1 MPNQPYLPR
10 TDEQKKNWLN
20 NFAAKKNTHQGV
32 FGFTGAEV
40 TSTQQDAIMFAYI
53 IALIFQNRE
62 DMKEFTAYKNI
73 LRDGPKS
80 APTTTFPSFTP
91 AGATPTLVAADI
103 FERVARDAERIKAHN
118 NYTPA
123 LGQDFGIIGTAIV
136 FDPNAL
142 KPALK
147 LGKVIGMGVPI
158 GWKKGVADGVRIE
171 KQIVSSVVA
180 PLAAPPA
187 SATWSLLAIDTE
199 PDYLD
204 TTPITAPVTWRYRA
218 IYIIGDEIVG
228 AWSDDV
234 QITVG

>member
-91 AGATPTLVAADI
+91 A
-103 FERVARDAERIKAHN
+103 AERPPLWGLN
-118 NYTPA
+118 
-123 LGQDFGIIGTAIV
+123 F
-136 FDPNAL
+136 FE
-142 KPALK
+142 
-147 LGKVIGMGVPI
+147 
-158 GWKKGVADGVRIE
+158 GVR
-171 KQIVSSVVA
+171 A
-180 PLAAPPA
+180 MA
-187 SATWSLLAIDTE
+187 
-199 PDYLD
+199 
-204 TTPITAPVTWRYRA
+204 RA
-218 IYIIGDEIVG
+218 
-228 AWSDDV
+228 
-234 QITVG
+234 